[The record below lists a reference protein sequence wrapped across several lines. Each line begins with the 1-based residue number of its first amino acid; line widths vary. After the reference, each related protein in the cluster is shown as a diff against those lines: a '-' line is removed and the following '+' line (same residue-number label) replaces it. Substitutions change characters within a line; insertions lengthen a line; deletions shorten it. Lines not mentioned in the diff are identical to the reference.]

1 MIQENQLETINGK
14 LCQVELR
21 SKCYDNPKKEC
32 NSIQKSVK
40 KITHEK
46 VCDSGLITSARL
58 KMSSNVDRFLNKRR
72 LENAT
77 WVLE

>member
-14 LCQVELR
+14 LCQVVLR

-32 NSIQKSVK
+32 NCIQKSVK
-40 KITHEK
+40 KIAHEK
-46 VCDSGLITSARL
+46 ECDSGLITSARL

-77 WVLE
+77 WVR

>member
-14 LCQVELR
+14 LCQVVLR
-21 SKCYDNPKKEC
+21 SKCYDNPKKE
-32 NSIQKSVK
+32 
-40 KITHEK
+40 
-46 VCDSGLITSARL
+46 CDSGLITSARL